1 MPKKIATTY
10 QPDTLR
16 TVIERL
22 DRLTGRLK
30 AISVWME
37 EVGCQELEITN
48 HSSMIQGLE
57 YAEAFGQAAERA
69 ADNFRLG
76 EPKSRVVVEKE

>member
-10 QPDTLR
+10 RVETLSA
-16 TVIERL
+16 VIERL
-22 DRLTGRLK
+22 ERLTGRLK
-30 AISVWME
+30 AIATWME
-37 EVGCQELEITN
+37 EEGRTELEITN

-69 ADNFRLG
+69 ADNCRLG
-76 EPKSRVVVEKE
+76 EPRSRVVVEKE

>member
-10 QPDTLR
+10 RAETLS

-22 DRLTGRLK
+22 ERLTGRLK
-30 AISVWME
+30 AIAVWME
-37 EVGCQELEITN
+37 EEGRTELEITN

-69 ADNFRLG
+69 ADNCRLG